1 MPIEADR
8 NKKNSGGGG
17 GGGWRVTNYE
27 ILLATHQGWSTTKIF
42 NFNRLKGLEKLAGGG

>member
-17 GGGWRVTNYE
+17 GGVEGYQ
-27 ILLATHQGWSTTKIF
+27 LLNIVGHPPGLVDDE
-42 NFNRLKGLEKLAGGG
+42 NF